1 MPSPCIHRRLPCAPP
16 RRGVRRHDDAVP
28 HRSCGR
34 RGVGGVV
41 SEPVEFVTVPS
52 LIDLAA
58 GACLLGGA
66 AFLLVGAIGLVRLP
80 DFFTRVHATGIID
93 TMGMGLTLIGLI
105 LLAGWSLPSVKLV
118 LILGFML
125 LTGPTATHALAKA
138 ALHGR
143 LDPLSG
149 RPPRPPSS
157 SA

>member
-1 MPSPCIHRRLPCAPP
+1 MPTLL
-16 RRGVRRHDDAVP
+16 D
-28 HRSCGR
+28 
-34 RGVGGVV
+34 
-41 SEPVEFVTVPS
+41 FT
-52 LIDLAA
+52 A

-66 AFLLVGAIGLVRLP
+66 AFLIVGAIGLVRLP
-80 DFFTRVHATGIID
+80 DFFTRIHATGIID

-105 LLAGWSLPSVKLV
+105 LLAGWSLPSVKLL

-149 RPPRPPSS
+149 RPPEPPSS